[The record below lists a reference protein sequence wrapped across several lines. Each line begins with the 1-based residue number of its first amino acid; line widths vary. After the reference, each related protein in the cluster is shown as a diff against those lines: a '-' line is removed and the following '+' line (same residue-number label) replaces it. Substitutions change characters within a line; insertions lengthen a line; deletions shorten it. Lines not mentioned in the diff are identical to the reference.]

1 MPNLQ
6 SILANR
12 RLRFLVFMLVS
23 ATVAVASDPSDQII
37 YSFPSKPDDGI
48 FPGATPI
55 VDKAGNLYL
64 TTLAGGKLDRGTVVE
79 LSPPTTDGGT
89 WTETVIYRFNGTQI
103 SGASP
108 IGTLTMDA
116 LGNLYGTTQGNWH
129 AFGSVPTGS
138 GTVFRLTHPSKP
150 GGLWHSTL
158 LRNLNGIGFTPK
170 GRLALDS
177 AGNLYGTAIA
187 GGTGSVF
194 GVCAPGE
201 SAGCGIVFEVSPPL
215 PAHQNWRIHVIHS
228 FGSFAGDGVIPAND
242 LVLRDGAL
250 YGTTTQGGINGF
262 GRVFQLVQGNGKW
275 TENTLHDFSFDEGEA
290 PMGTLIFDGSG
301 NIYGT
306 TYVGLNP
313 ACPLGC
319 GSVFKLSPPMAADQ
333 PWQETTLY
341 KFAGGA
347 DGANPQGGLVRDEA
361 GNLYGTTTAGALG
374 FGVVYKLT
382 PPASPGEAW
391 TESTLHEFAGSPS
404 DGSSPTS
411 SLILANGDSLIGS
424 TTYGGASQAG
434 IVFAVKSH

>member
-138 GTVFRLTHPSKP
+138 GTFFR
-150 GGLWHSTL
+150 
-158 LRNLNGIGFTPK
+158 
-170 GRLALDS
+170 
-177 AGNLYGTAIA
+177 
-187 GGTGSVF
+187 
-194 GVCAPGE
+194 
-201 SAGCGIVFEVSPPL
+201 
-215 PAHQNWRIHVIHS
+215 
-228 FGSFAGDGVIPAND
+228 
-242 LVLRDGAL
+242 
-250 YGTTTQGGINGF
+250 
-262 GRVFQLVQGNGKW
+262 
-275 TENTLHDFSFDEGEA
+275 
-290 PMGTLIFDGSG
+290 
-301 NIYGT
+301 
-306 TYVGLNP
+306 
-313 ACPLGC
+313 
-319 GSVFKLSPPMAADQ
+319 
-333 PWQETTLY
+333 
-341 KFAGGA
+341 
-347 DGANPQGGLVRDEA
+347 
-361 GNLYGTTTAGALG
+361 
-374 FGVVYKLT
+374 
-382 PPASPGEAW
+382 
-391 TESTLHEFAGSPS
+391 
-404 DGSSPTS
+404 
-411 SLILANGDSLIGS
+411 
-424 TTYGGASQAG
+424 
-434 IVFAVKSH
+434 